1 MVQMFTAGVRD
12 GIKKKVPFVLEHST
26 GLVQLVEEL
35 TMKGKMPDTDWL
47 LVLLA
52 KVPGKSC
59 PIFAKGY
66 VPPARPAPT
75 RIEMKLDNRD
85 GFWTGL
91 QPVSKL
97 AQGKAPGLDCLK
109 NLT

>member
-1 MVQMFTAGVRD
+1 
-12 GIKKKVPFVLEHST
+12 
-26 GLVQLVEEL
+26 
-35 TMKGKMPDTDWL
+35 MKGKMPDTDWL

-66 VPPARPAPT
+66 VPPSRPPPNRT
-75 RIEMKLDNRD
+75 VVKLDNRD

-91 QPVSKL
+91 
-97 AQGKAPGLDCLK
+97 
-109 NLT
+109 